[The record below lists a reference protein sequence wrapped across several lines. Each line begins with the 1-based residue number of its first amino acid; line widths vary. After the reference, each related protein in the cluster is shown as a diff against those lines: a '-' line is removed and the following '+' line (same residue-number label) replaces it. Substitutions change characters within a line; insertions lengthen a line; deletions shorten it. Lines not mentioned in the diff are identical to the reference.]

1 MKRIGLMGAMPE
13 EMEQIVA
20 RMEQAGVM
28 VHGNREYYSG
38 TLNGVPVVA
47 VFSRWG
53 KVAAATTAT
62 TLIELFDVDSIVFT
76 GVAGAVSPRLSV
88 GDVVV
93 AGRFVQHD
101 MDARPLMPRFE
112 IPLTGKQFFETDDAR
127 SKRLKDAAVN
137 MLEMETGFLEQLS
150 TDGISHPSVYT
161 GDIASGDQFIGS
173 TAVKE
178 EIAALLPTVLC
189 VEMEGAAVAQVCSDF
204 GVPLAVVRVISDTAD
219 ELSHEL
225 AVRFVDRFAARYLQL
240 IIEHYITENH
250 T

>member
-1 MKRIGLMGAMPE
+1 MKKIGLMGAMPE
-13 EMEQIVA
+13 EMEQIVS
-20 RMEQAGVM
+20 MLEQAVVK
-28 VHGNREYYSG
+28 VHGNREYFTG
-38 TLNGVPVVA
+38 KLNGVTVVA

-62 TLIELFDVDSIVFT
+62 TLIELFDVDAIVFT

-112 IPLTGKQFFETDDAR
+112 VPLTGKQFFETDVETSTQLR
-127 SKRLKDAAVN
+127 DAAVT
-137 MLEMETGFLEQLS
+137 MIQKETVFRQQL
-150 TDGISHPSVYT
+150 TAGGIKNPSVYT

-173 TAVKE
+173 TAIKE
-178 EIAALLPTVLC
+178 EIAAQLPTVLC
-189 VEMEGAAVAQVCSDF
+189 VEMEGAAVAQVCHDF

-225 AVRFVDRFAARYLQL
+225 AVQFVDRFAARYLHL